1 MGLSMGFVVKVTPS
15 NNNPSILGNFF
26 LDCVSELQG
35 CPKLLRTDPGKE
47 NVVMATMQCL
57 LRANGNDEF
66 TGEKAHRY
74 GPSTGNQRVECWW
87 SQKNLVQHGGL
98 ICLKTW

>member
-15 NNNPSILGNFF
+15 NNNPSILGNFL

-35 CPKLLRTDPGKE
+35 CPKLLRTDPGTE

-57 LRANGNDEF
+57 LRENGI
-66 TGEKAHRY
+66 
-74 GPSTGNQRVECWW
+74 V
-87 SQKNLVQHGGL
+87 NLLERRLTDMVPRRES
-98 ICLKTW
+98 KS